1 MADTIKVLDVAGVK
15 VLFDLLSLQDYPNN
29 DVLMAVINAI
39 DETKADKTEVD
50 KQVEAGIEA
59 AISNIGAASKGFGDH
74 TSLFKS
80 IGEQLKFYQNPN
92 NYTLALA
99 SLKVPTYEE
108 LIQGYQIS
116 FEEMHDNFAIF
127 NPVTYGLEC
136 LPKEYE
142 DEIFFNDAFAW
153 VEENVALLLKEQI
166 LFVYQ
171 DTIINEVPVSRGTY
185 FIPKY
190 QDSIIKFVTGF
201 RVNNF
206 NFNSGR
212 ESGNDLFVGTME
224 EYNTAF
230 LNGEIPLGAVVIIT
244 DMN

>member
-1 MADTIKVLDVAGVK
+1 MAEQIKVLTSDGVK
-15 VLFDLLSLQDYPNN
+15 ALFDLLSLQDYPNN

-39 DETKADKTEVD
+39 DETKADKSEVHQ
-50 KQVEAGIEA
+50 QVQAGIETA
-59 AISNIGAASKGFGDH
+59 LSNIGASAKGFGDH
-74 TSLFKS
+74 TAVFKS
-80 IGEQLKFYQNPN
+80 IGEQLKFYQNLN
-92 NYTLALA
+92 DYTLALV

-108 LIQGYQIS
+108 LTQGYQIS

-127 NPVTYGLEC
+127 NPTVYGLEC

-142 DEIFFNDAFAW
+142 DEIFFDDAFAW
-153 VEENVALLLKEQI
+153 VEENVVLLLKEQI

-171 DTIINEVPVSRGTY
+171 DTEFNGTPISRGTY

-201 RVNNF
+201 RVNEF
-206 NFNSGR
+206 NFNSGK
-212 ESGNDLFVGTME
+212 ESGNNLFVGTMN

-230 LNGEIPLGAVVIIT
+230 LNGEIPVGAVIIIT
-244 DMN
+244 DVN

>member
-1 MADTIKVLDVAGVK
+1 MAEQIKVLTAEGVK
-15 VLFDLLSLQDYPNN
+15 ALFDLLSLQDYPSN

-39 DETKADKTEVD
+39 DETKADKAEVN

-74 TSLFKS
+74 TALFKS
-80 IGEQLKFYQNPN
+80 IGEQLKFYQNPS

-99 SLKVPTYEE
+99 SLKVPSYED
-108 LIQGYQIS
+108 LVQGYQIS
-116 FEEMHDNFAIF
+116 FEEMHDNFVIF
-127 NPVTYGLEC
+127 NPVAYGLEC
-136 LPKEYE
+136 LPKDYE

-153 VEENVALLLKEQI
+153 VEEDVALLLKEQI

-171 DTIINEVPVSRGTY
+171 DTEINGIPVSRGTY

-201 RVNNF
+201 RVNKF
-206 NFNSGR
+206 NFNLGR
-212 ESGNDLFVGTME
+212 ESGNNLFVGTMN

-244 DMN
+244 DIN